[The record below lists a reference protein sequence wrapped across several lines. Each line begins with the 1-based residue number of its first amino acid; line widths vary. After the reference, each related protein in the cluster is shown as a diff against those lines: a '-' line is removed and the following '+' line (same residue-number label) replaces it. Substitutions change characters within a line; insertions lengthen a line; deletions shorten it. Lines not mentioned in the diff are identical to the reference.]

1 MGESFIDF
9 FLKCYS
15 KGSAKCY
22 VYMHICICG
31 LSRGWEGPRRGGG
44 HEGEKGRDDF
54 RWGWDG
60 MEFMVASSWMI
71 LDDENDENDGMMR
84 IARETNQN
92 EMDQWMMLDDENGM
106 EKS

>member
-1 MGESFIDF
+1 MGVLTNHSGGWGWGIGGLE
-9 FLKCYS
+9 
-15 KGSAKCY
+15 GS
-22 VYMHICICG
+22 
-31 LSRGWEGPRRGGG
+31 LPGGG

>member
-1 MGESFIDF
+1 
-9 FLKCYS
+9 
-15 KGSAKCY
+15 
-22 VYMHICICG
+22 
-31 LSRGWEGPRRGGG
+31 
-44 HEGEKGRDDF
+44 
-54 RWGWDG
+54 
-60 MEFMVASSWMI
+60 MI